1 MSQMSMFDGAHQ
13 FRLTKPLRLISL
25 FSGYDSQA
33 LALKYLGIKFEHWRT
48 CEWAVKSIQAL
59 KDLHFEDV
67 HRDYSKDLT
76 KTEIIEFLTQKGISA
91 DYNEPMTFEQIKRLG
106 EVRLRQIYNNI
117 KATHNMVNIQ
127 QVRGGELNIVQR
139 EKYTYLM
146 TYSFPCQDL
155 SKAGKQKGMAKG
167 EGTRSGML
175 WEVERILDECKTLD
189 ALPHILLMENVPD
202 VIGTKNIKH
211 FAEWIDKLETL
222 GYKNYWKILNAKD
235 FGIPQNRARCFM
247 ISILGDYFYEF
258 PNSAK
263 LELRLKDLLE
273 ENVDEKYYLSDV
285 AIEGAINTN
294 FKSSQLQNKIPKDG
308 IVSTICARD
317 YKDPK
322 VVQLEKS
329 GGDGDTPKII
339 ISGKNFDIIKNS
351 NNFIQW
357 YQKGRLDM
365 ETRAWKI
372 DKIAPTLTT
381 GCEKIRILE
390 EL

>member
-91 DYNEPMTFEQIKRLG
+91 DYNQPMALEQIERLG
-106 EVRLRQIYNNI
+106 EVRIRQIFNNI

-127 QVRGGELNIVQR
+127 QVRGGELDIVQR

-155 SKAGKQKGMAKG
+155 SKAGRRQGMAKG

-175 WEVERILDECKTLD
+175 WEVERILEECETLD
-189 ALPHILLMENVPD
+189 SLPQILLMENVPD

-211 FAEWIDKLETL
+211 FAEWIEKLETL
-222 GYKNYWKILNAKD
+222 GYKNYWKVLNAKD

-247 ISILGDYFYEF
+247 VSILGDYYFEF
-258 PNSAK
+258 PQK
-263 LELRLKDLLE
+263 QILKKRLKDMLE
-273 ENVDEKYYLSDV
+273 DNVDEKYYLSEV
-285 AIEGAINTN
+285 AIKGKLNGN
-294 FKSSQLQNKIPKDG
+294 FKASDFEHSMPKHG
-308 IVSTICARD
+308 IVSTLTATD
-317 YKDPK
+317 YKRPRC
-322 VVQLEKS
+322 VQLEKIA
-329 GGDGDTPKII
+329 GG
-339 ISGKNFDIIKNS
+339 
-351 NNFIQW
+351 
-357 YQKGRLDM
+357 GRMQYSENYSFWQGLRDSQ
-365 ETRAWKI
+365 EH
-372 DKIAPTLTT
+372 
-381 GCEKIRILE
+381 
-390 EL
+390 

>member
-1 MSQMSMFDGAHQ
+1 
-13 FRLTKPLRLISL
+13 
-25 FSGYDSQA
+25 
-33 LALKYLGIKFEHWRT
+33 
-48 CEWAVKSIQAL
+48 
-59 KDLHFEDV
+59 
-67 HRDYSKDLT
+67 
-76 KTEIIEFLTQKGISA
+76 
-91 DYNEPMTFEQIKRLG
+91 
-106 EVRLRQIYNNI
+106 
-117 KATHNMVNIQ
+117 
-127 QVRGGELNIVQR
+127 
-139 EKYTYLM
+139 M

-329 GGDGDTPKII
+329 GGGWRYSENYNLWKELRH
-339 ISGKNFDIIKNS
+339 N
-351 NNFIQW
+351 
-357 YQKGRLDM
+357 QK
-365 ETRAWKI
+365 
-372 DKIAPTLTT
+372 
-381 GCEKIRILE
+381 
-390 EL
+390 